1 MKKTI
6 CFILATIL
14 CFCFAS
20 CGHKAEPPQVSLS
33 TVMQE
38 IRSSVSLPEMMD
50 LTAENLQ
57 DYFGIEAGEITDF
70 AACINANGYEKEEI
84 ILLCASDAASAE
96 SLVQKLNLSLENAA
110 AEMQNYLPEQYALV
124 QQSAVRTDGLIVSLC
139 ISENAQQIEA
149 ILDKY
154 FK

>member
-6 CFILATIL
+6 CFILAIVL
-14 CFCFAS
+14 CLCFAS
-20 CGHKAEPPQVSLS
+20 CGKKAEPPQVPLS

-57 DYFGIEAGEITDF
+57 DYFGIDDGEITDF
-70 AACINANGYEKEEI
+70 AVCINANGFEKEEI
-84 ILLCASDAASAE
+84 ILLRASDDASAE

-124 QQSAVRTDGLIVSLC
+124 QQSAVRTDGLTVSLC